1 MNFAAIGLGTIPQWG
16 TAAIALGA
24 LITGWISIGA
34 QREIAR
40 KRAAL
45 DFFAKTEMDKD
56 LLSAHTNYTQAV
68 ATMQTFLHGAEDL
81 AHFIE
86 AYSEQYW
93 AIRSY
98 LNLHELMSVGIKR
111 DVLDDHVC
119 YDFWSGELLLC
130 YSDTR
135 ALIVLIEA
143 QPTETGTY
151 CELVR
156 MAERWGKRA
165 T

>member
-68 ATMQTFLHGAEDL
+68 AKMQTFLHGAEDL

-98 LNLHELMSVGIKR
+98 LNLHELMSVASNAMSSMITFAMIFGQANCC
-111 DVLDDHVC
+111 DATP
-119 YDFWSGELLLC
+119 
-130 YSDTR
+130 TR
-135 ALIVLIEA
+135 
-143 QPTETGTY
+143 
-151 CELVR
+151 
-156 MAERWGKRA
+156 ER
-165 T
+165 